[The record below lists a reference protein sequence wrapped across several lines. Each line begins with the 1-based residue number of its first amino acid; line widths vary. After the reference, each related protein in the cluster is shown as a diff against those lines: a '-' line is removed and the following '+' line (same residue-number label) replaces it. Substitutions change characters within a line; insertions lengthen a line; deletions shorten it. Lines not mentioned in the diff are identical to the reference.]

1 MPEVRPQPRKQ
12 LLAVILFVSAII
24 LFALSMFLF
33 TGVIPLPDETRMIA
47 SIAVGIAAATDLVI
61 AILFFRQGQSS

>member
-1 MPEVRPQPRKQ
+1 MPEVRPQPRNQ
-12 LLAVILFVSAII
+12 LLALILFVSAII

-33 TGVIPLPDETRMIA
+33 TGVIPLPEDTRLIA
-47 SIAVGIAAATDLVI
+47 SIAVGVAAAADLVI